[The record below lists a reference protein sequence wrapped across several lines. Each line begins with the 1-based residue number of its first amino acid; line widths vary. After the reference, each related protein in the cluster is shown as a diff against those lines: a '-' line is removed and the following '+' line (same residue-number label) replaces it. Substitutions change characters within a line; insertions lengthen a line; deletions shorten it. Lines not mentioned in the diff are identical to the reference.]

1 MKLFALVSCFPSFF
15 ESDKESNIFEPVI
28 VPKRS
33 RDTTYNRINQK
44 HNSIEF
50 SDVSLGHKCYYDSLT
65 PTSTSD
71 LGTSR
76 SSSSSSSTLTASYD
90 SYDKSHEEYNS
101 TGNITTSEVSKEDFS
116 QLDSSVQQK
125 YDYLSSNLVETNHH
139 VLGLYKKIRAL
150 EIEELQN
157 LKESIEL
164 LAGRFEANNIMQSTK
179 ETENLNT
186 QTDIVY
192 LKHKLEKL
200 TEKVSLLESKLD
212 GRLEPEKHNQIFEL
226 LNQNGNLVHT
236 EVSPNKPSQQRLQS
250 SLLRFLLPS
259 VVTVTAIVINMY
271 LYLSTSVKKFPF

>member
-1 MKLFALVSCFPSFF
+1 MKLFAIVSCFPSFF

-28 VPKRS
+28 APKRS
-33 RDTTYNRINQK
+33 RDTKDAGIN

-65 PTSTSD
+65 PSSTSD

-76 SSSSSSSTLTASYD
+76 SSSSSSSTLTASFD
-90 SYDKSHEEYNS
+90 PYDKSHEEYNS
-101 TGNITTSEVSKEDFS
+101 GANITTSDVSKEDFS
-116 QLDSSVQQK
+116 QLDSSVQKK
-125 YDYLSSNLVETNHH
+125 YDYLSTNLVEANQH

-157 LKESIEL
+157 LKDSIEI
-164 LAGRFEANNIMQSTK
+164 LAGRLEANNVMQSTK
-179 ETENLNT
+179 EIENLNT

-212 GRLEPEKHNQIFEL
+212 GRLEPEKRDHIFEL

-236 EVSPNKPSQQRLQS
+236 AVSPNKPSQQRLQS

>member
-15 ESDKESNIFEPVI
+15 ESDKESSIFEPVI

-33 RDTTYNRINQK
+33 RDTKDYGISHK

-150 EIEELQN
+150 EIEDLKN

-164 LAGRFEANNIMQSTK
+164 LARRFEANNIMQSTK

>member
-1 MKLFALVSCFPSFF
+1 MKLFAIVSCFPSFF

-28 VPKRS
+28 APKRS
-33 RDTTYNRINQK
+33 RDTKDTGIN

-65 PTSTSD
+65 PSSTSD

-90 SYDKSHEEYNS
+90 PYDKSHEEYNS

-116 QLDSSVQQK
+116 QLDSSVQKK
-125 YDYLSSNLVETNHH
+125 YDYLSSNLVETNQH

-157 LKESIEL
+157 LKDSIEI
-164 LAGRFEANNIMQSTK
+164 LAGRLEANNVMQSTK
-179 ETENLNT
+179 EIENLNT

-212 GRLEPEKHNQIFEL
+212 GRLEPEKHDHIFEL

-236 EVSPNKPSQQRLQS
+236 AVSSNKPSQQRLQS